1 MHTPLARTT
10 TTNTARTA
18 AAPTFTPHERKCC
31 VGDCNARFWAD
42 NPEKFGCSK
51 HRAQAWQQVVGQQLR
66 TQAAAAAAARDL
78 LAAAEGRR
86 DFQRLLEDRAFKAY
100 LDGQKSGTRK
110 GRQVIIVAGPTS
122 ITRYLTGAQ
131 LEAVEAN
138 ERAASFA
145 VARLATASAPS
156 N

>member
-1 MHTPLARTT
+1 MHITTRLA
-10 TTNTARTA
+10 TATRTA
-18 AAPTFTPHERKCC
+18 APAFVHEPRRCGGQGCK
-31 VGDCNARFWAD
+31 VQFLARS
-42 NPEKFGCSK
+42 PESRLCS
-51 HRAQAWQQVVGQQLR
+51 RCQR
-66 TQAAAAAAARDL
+66 ETDQAARAKEAAARDL
-78 LAAAEGRR
+78 VAAAEGRR

-110 GRQVIIVAGPTS
+110 GRQVVIVAGPTS
-122 ITRYLTGAQ
+122 ITRYLTEAQ
-131 LEAVEAN
+131 LVAVEAN